1 MISVLCYGDS
11 NTYGFIPGSGGRY
24 PKNVRYPG
32 KLAMLLGEGYRVIEE
47 GCNGR
52 TALCNEEP
60 VFFQAGT
67 DYMRKCF
74 EKNAPVDIV
83 ILMLGSNDLK
93 SWLHLTAKEIAG
105 NAGAVAGQILS
116 FTKEIQG
123 FSPKLIL
130 VSPPRIGTKIKT
142 SPFYGEFTED
152 AIGISEEFPLY
163 YKKEAEEKGC
173 IFFDAAECVYPSD
186 LDSLHLTEEGHA
198 ALAGEFCAL
207 VKKLEL

>member
-24 PKNVRYPG
+24 PENVRYPG

-83 ILMLGSNDLK
+83 ILITK
-93 SWLHLTAKEIAG
+93 KRRRKR
-105 NAGAVAGQILS
+105 AVSSLMRRSVCILR
-116 FTKEIQG
+116 T
-123 FSPKLIL
+123 LI
-130 VSPPRIGTKIKT
+130 
-142 SPFYGEFTED
+142 
-152 AIGISEEFPLY
+152 
-163 YKKEAEEKGC
+163 
-173 IFFDAAECVYPSD
+173 PSI
-186 LDSLHLTEEGHA
+186 
-198 ALAGEFCAL
+198 
-207 VKKLEL
+207 